1 MGNGDKERGRKGE
14 IGMRVVNKK
23 GVREKGRNEEEKK
36 GQLARRGR
44 GISRGRG
51 ICEKGQKKG
60 E

>member
-1 MGNGDKERGRKGE
+1 MAR

-51 ICEKGQKKG
+51 IREKGG
-60 E
+60 EGTKERGMRE